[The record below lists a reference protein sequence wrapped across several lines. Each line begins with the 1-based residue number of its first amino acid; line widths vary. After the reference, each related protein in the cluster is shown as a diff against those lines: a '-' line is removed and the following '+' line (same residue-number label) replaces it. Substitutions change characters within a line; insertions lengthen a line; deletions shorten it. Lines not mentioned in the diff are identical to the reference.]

1 MIFIKA
7 ITNDRSLKATIG
19 MSLSKFEELLV
30 TFTQVWDEYVVKQKK
45 NTKGVQQ
52 WSPRSTHVLDTPSK
66 KLYFL
71 LFMLKTNPTFDLAGL
86 CFGVNRSQT
95 NRWYHEYLPLLE
107 KALGE
112 KQVLPKRKIRS
123 VKELLNE
130 LPEAA
135 DLFIDGTERPIQR
148 PKDKEKRK
156 QKYSGK
162 KKRHTEKNL
171 IGATASGKIVLLGE
185 TKPGSHHDMRMLKES
200 KWLKKISKKVCIWA
214 DSGFQGL
221 KTALPNNEINIPFKR
236 VKDGVFGNIKREM
249 NKIMASARVV
259 VEHTIGHVKRL
270 RCLTDVSRTRKD
282 ETRDR
287 IMLIGCGLHNLQIKK
302 A

>member
-1 MIFIKA
+1 
-7 ITNDRSLKATIG
+7 
-19 MSLSKFEELLV
+19 MSLSKFEELLES
-30 TFTQVWDEYVVKQKK
+30 FTKVWDEYAEKQKRS
-45 NTKGVQQ
+45 TKGVQQ
-52 WSPRSTHVLDTPSK
+52 WAPRKTHVLDTPSK
-66 KLYFL
+66 KLFFL
-71 LFMLKTNPTFDLAGL
+71 LFMLKVHPTFDLAGL
-86 CFGVNRSQT
+86 CFGVHRSQT

-112 KQVLPKRKIRS
+112 KKVLPKRTIHS
-123 VKELLNE
+123 VKELLSE
-130 LPEAA
+130 LPDAA

-156 QKYSGK
+156 EKYSGK

-171 IGATASGKIVLLGE
+171 IGTTASGKVVLLGE
-185 TKPGSHHDMRMLKES
+185 TRPGSHHDMRMLKDS
-200 KWLKKISKKVCIWA
+200 KWLKKISQKVRIWA

-221 KTALPNNEINIPFKR
+221 KTALPKNEINIPFKG
-236 VKDGVFGNIKREM
+236 VKDGVFGNMKREM
-249 NKIMASARVV
+249 NKIMASVRVG
-259 VEHTIGHVKRL
+259 VEHTIGHIKRL

-287 IMLIGCGLHNLQIKK
+287 IMLVACGLHNLQIKK